1 MKCYSLTCLQ
11 GATAA
16 ATAAAPLAKSAGL
29 DLRAN
34 DINARVKF
42 ILRDGH
48 DWVDMEE
55 LSIDAAEPSTW
66 SAVERVAEAHT
77 SKRRFLFNTALR
89 SLAPSECLDAVVGD
103 GTNVVLLIPEG
114 SVKIDHALSM
124 SARTLGMNTQTVA
137 ENSVG

>member
-1 MKCYSLTCLQ
+1 MQ
-11 GATAA
+11 GAAA
-16 ATAAAPLAKSAGL
+16 ATAAPYAESAGP
-29 DLRAN
+29 DLRAAN

-48 DWVDMEE
+48 NWVDMQE
-55 LSIDAAEPSTW
+55 LSIDAAEPSTS

-124 SARTLGMNTQTVA
+124 SARMLGMNAQRVVEDTV
-137 ENSVG
+137 G

>member
-1 MKCYSLTCLQ
+1 MQ
-11 GATAA
+11 GAAA
-16 ATAAAPLAKSAGL
+16 AAIYAESAGR
-29 DLRAN
+29 DLRAAN
-34 DINARVKF
+34 GINACVKF

-55 LSIDAAEPSTW
+55 LSIDAAKPSTM

-103 GTNVVLLIPEG
+103 GTNVVLLMPERG
-114 SVKIDHALSM
+114 VKIDHALST
-124 SARTLGMNTQTVA
+124 SARVLGMNAQRVA
-137 ENSVG
+137 ENTVD